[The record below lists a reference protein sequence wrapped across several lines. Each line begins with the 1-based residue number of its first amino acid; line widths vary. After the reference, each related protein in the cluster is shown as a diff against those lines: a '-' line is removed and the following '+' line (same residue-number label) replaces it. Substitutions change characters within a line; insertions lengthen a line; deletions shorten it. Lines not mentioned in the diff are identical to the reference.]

1 MKALLISE
9 YEVKV
14 VESKKGE
21 SNLDFM
27 YRNIGCDCI
36 DIPRRKVGGK
46 TFEIVCDDEGL
57 LKDNPRVSAIGK
69 NNEVML
75 VGNLLI
81 FSGVTPGGDLID
93 ITSEDVKTI
102 KKNLCLTLDESG
114 FHPVIRNMDY

>member
-1 MKALLISE
+1 MKALLIGE

-27 YRNIGCDCI
+27 YRNIECDCI
-36 DIPRRKVGGK
+36 DIPRRKIGGK

-57 LKDNPRVSAIGK
+57 LKINPRVSAIGK
-69 NNEVML
+69 NKEVML
-75 VGNLLI
+75 VGNLLV

-93 ITSEDVKTI
+93 ITSEDVKI
-102 KKNLCLTLDESG
+102 VKKNLGMTLDETG
-114 FHPVIRNMDY
+114 FHPIVMNMEY